1 MNQGIGFRRNWRSN
15 RGLYLFVSL
24 LLCAG
29 LIFASRSG
37 VLAPVEDVLST
48 PLNAVAG
55 VFNRIALNINAS
67 AEDFAEIQALRRR
80 NAELEEALAQFQ
92 AELVE
97 LREIASDHQRLT
109 DLLEYTTSVQNQE
122 TLAADV
128 IGLDQSS
135 VFRSIT
141 INRGTRDGV
150 TVGMPVVTRQGLVGR
165 VIQVSST
172 AARVMLVTET
182 TSSVSAR
189 LQTTRAEGTVS
200 GDPSGNLVM
209 GMIPL
214 DENVREGDLV
224 ITSGLGGNF
233 PPDIVIGQVTSV
245 RPSEQGL
252 SQEAQIRSLIDF
264 DSLEFVLVI
273 TNFQPVELSVFE
285 ETPPQ

>member
-1 MNQGIGFRRNWRSN
+1 MNQGVGFRRSWRSN

-24 LLCAG
+24 LACAA
-29 LIFASRSG
+29 LIVASRSG
-37 VLAPVEDVLST
+37 LLAPLEDVLST

-55 VFNRIALNINAS
+55 VFNRVALNLNAS
-67 AEDFAEIQALRRR
+67 AEDLAEIQELRRR

-109 DLLEYTTSVQNQE
+109 DLLEYTAAVQNQE

-150 TVGMPVVTRQGLVGR
+150 TIGMPVVTRQGLVGR

-189 LQTTRAEGTVS
+189 LQTSRAEGGVS
-200 GDPSGNLVM
+200 GDPNGNLVM
-209 GMIPL
+209 QMIPL
-214 DENVREGDLV
+214 DDTVREGDLV

-245 RPSEQGL
+245 RPSDQGL

-264 DSLEFVLVI
+264 DTLEFVLVI
-273 TNFQPVELSVFE
+273 TNFQPVEMSVFDE
-285 ETPPQ
+285 AAP